1 MFSYQNINVKLL
13 MLKPKSFV
21 EVDTFNWYLL
31 GIVTELSVNVNALA
45 SVGKVRSNASLINV
59 AADVYKVLVV
69 LFVAAIKN
77 LDLIVEIVISIIILL
92 IV

>member
-1 MFSYQNINVKLL
+1 

-31 GIVTELSVNVNALA
+31 GIVTELSVNVNAFD
-45 SVGKVRSNASLINV
+45 SVGNVRSKASLINT

-77 LDLIVEIVISIIILL
+77 LDLNVEIVISIIVLL